1 MNTRTDG
8 MSCMHLFPNILA
20 ILIYLSKMFYKLIL
34 IQLVD
39 VICIYNFL
47 HNESKLNASQPEY
60 PVVCLSILDEFEYKN
75 YDG

>member
-1 MNTRTDG
+1 
-8 MSCMHLFPNILA
+8 
-20 ILIYLSKMFYKLIL
+20 MFYKLIL

-60 PVVCLSILDEFEYKN
+60 PVV
-75 YDG
+75 